1 MKNIILLFSCIY
13 FFSCK
18 EKIETIQP
26 EFQAISES
34 IYATGNLKSEG
45 QYQVFSTVNGII
57 DKIYITEGT
66 IVKIGDPL
74 LLISNKT
81 QELNKENAQLA
92 ANFADLSQNSGKIN
106 EAKQLVVLAKNKFL
120 TDSSLLQR
128 QRNLW
133 KEQIGTKIELEQR
146 ELQFFNSKT
155 AYLSANEKLSDL
167 KRTLN
172 FNASTSQKN
181 LAISHKL
188 VEDFII
194 RSKINGVVFNLAKN
208 VGEIVLAQTPLAT
221 IGNPQKY
228 FLEMQVDE
236 NDIFKIALGLKVY
249 VTFDSYKNQIFE
261 AKVSKIYPYMNEKS
275 KSFLIEAIF
284 TKIPPKLFP
293 NLTFEAS
300 IVLKEKA
307 KALLIPR
314 NYVVQDSF
322 VIKSNNEKVK
332 IKTGLMDFQKVE
344 IISGLSASD
353 EIIKP
358 EK

>member
-1 MKNIILLFSCIY
+1 MKKIILLLSNIVL
-13 FFSCK
+13 FSCK
-18 EKIETIQP
+18 DKIETIKP
-26 EFQAISES
+26 EFEAISES
-34 IYATGNLKSEG
+34 IYATGNLKSQD
-45 QYQVFSTVNGII
+45 QYQVFSSVNGII
-57 DKIYITEGT
+57 ERIYVTEGSL
-66 IVKIGDPL
+66 VKMGDPL
-74 LLISNKT
+74 VLISNKT
-81 QELNKENAQLA
+81 QELNKENAELT
-92 ANFADLSQNSGKIN
+92 ANFADISNNSGKIN
-106 EAKQLVVLAKNKFL
+106 EAKQLMDLAKNKFL

-128 QRNLW
+128 QKNLW
-133 KEQIGTKIELEQR
+133 KEQIGTKVELEQK
-146 ELQFFNSKT
+146 ELLFLNSKT
-155 AYLSANEKLSDL
+155 SYLSAIEKMAEL

-172 FNASTSQKN
+172 YQAKSSKKN
-181 LAISHKL
+181 LLISSKL
-188 VEDFII
+188 VEDYII
-194 RSKINGVVFNLAKN
+194 RSKINGVVFNLSKN
-208 VGEIVLAQTPLAT
+208 LGEIVTTQTPLAT

-300 IVLKEKA
+300 IVLKEKSR
-307 KALLIPR
+307 ALLIPR
-314 NYVVQDSF
+314 KFVQQDSF

-344 IISGLSASD
+344 IISGLSVSD